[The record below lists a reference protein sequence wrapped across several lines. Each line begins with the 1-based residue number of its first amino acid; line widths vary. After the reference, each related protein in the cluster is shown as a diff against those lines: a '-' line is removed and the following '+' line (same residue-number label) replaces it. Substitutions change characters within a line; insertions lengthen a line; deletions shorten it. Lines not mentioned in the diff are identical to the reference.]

1 MVPTSPAPA
10 LTMTTNPLPEA
21 ARIIVGAG
29 AVRMLGGDPAASGD
43 DAGSGRPGG
52 DPLPPLLVST
62 RSLPFFALIFP
73 HLFRGGN
80 ILL

>member
-29 AVRMLGGDPAASGD
+29 AVRMLGGDPC
-43 DAGSGRPGG
+43 GRPGG